1 MNLRGPRRTQLRQI
15 RGVQV
20 GLLLGGLLVSEAA
33 AQTAS
38 DPADTLQRA
47 IASAES
53 SLAKGDLK
61 TAERLYR
68 EALFEAWMLK
78 ATLARV
84 DGRRPAARDA
94 LRNAS
99 LFRVE
104 SAAALRS
111 LAIAELQMGEHAPA
125 LDILAEL
132 AKQSPK
138 DPEILRLLARALGA
152 TGQFELAAQK
162 LNEASVIAS
171 DDLEQTFLIANEYL
185 WLKKPE
191 AAEPLFARLVAGRP
205 IPQTRVL
212 IGRSYR
218 DAGEYERARAELR
231 AALAQ
236 DPSVR
241 RAHYYLGM
249 VLLADTTRGPD
260 RFDEAVA
267 EFRQELTLAP
277 EDPLAN
283 DQLGLALLEAGRPEE
298 ALPALEAAV
307 RLDARWLHPY
317 HLARAQLALDRAT
330 DAVASSRRALVLATD
345 QGAPAAELEKVHYQ
359 LGLALRRLGATAE
372 SATELSRARGA
383 AAQGAT
389 ASREEAGLAAPAAG
403 PTSEDSPLAELPLAA
418 RQELERRVTESL
430 ARAYF
435 NLGVLQVQGP
445 SPGGTAERFARAAA
459 FFEKAAEIDPDFPQV
474 QPSLGVAYFNARQF
488 DKAMGPLTRALA
500 ARPADAGLK
509 RMLAT
514 SCLNT
519 EAWSKAAALLQDDPE
534 RQADASLQMAY
545 GLALLRS
552 GRAPEAEKVLAGLA
566 AAQGDSAE
574 LRVLLGQAYA
584 EQKKYGPAIESLE
597 QALRLKADAPEA
609 NGALGEIYRRQGRL
623 AEAEKA
629 LRAELDAHPADTKA
643 QQSLALVLDA
653 VREAEAARPQ
663 KVKP

>member
-1 MNLRGPRRTQLRQI
+1 M
-15 RGVQV
+15 RGVPV

-33 AQTAS
+33 AQTGL
-38 DPADTLQRA
+38 DPAGALQRA
-47 IASAES
+47 IAFAET
-53 SLAKGDLK
+53 SLAKGDLQ

-78 ATLARV
+78 ATLARIE
-84 DGRRPAARDA
+84 GRRPAAREA

-104 SAAALRS
+104 SAEALRA
-111 LAIAELQMGEHAPA
+111 LAIAELQMGEAAPA
-125 LDILAEL
+125 VEILAEL

-138 DPEILRLLARALGA
+138 APEILRLLARALGA
-152 TGQFELAAQK
+152 TGQLELAAQK

-171 DDLEQTFLIANEYL
+171 DDLEQTFLIATEYL
-185 WLKKPE
+185 WLKRPE
-191 AAEPLFARLVAGRP
+191 AAERLFARLLAARP

-212 IGRSYR
+212 LGRSYR

-236 DPSVR
+236 DPRVR

-249 VLLADTTRGPD
+249 VLLADAASGPD
-260 RFDEAVA
+260 GIETAIA
-267 EFRQELTLAP
+267 EFREELKLAP
-277 EDPLAN
+277 DDALTN
-283 DQLGLALLEAGRPEE
+283 DQLGAALLEAGRPAE

-307 RLDARWLHPY
+307 RLDARWLHLH
-317 HLARAQLALDRAT
+317 HLARARLALDQAT
-330 DAVASSRRALVLATD
+330 EAAASSRRALELATD
-345 QGAPAAELEKVHYQ
+345 QGAAPAELEKIHYQ
-359 LGLALRRLGATAE
+359 LGLALRKL
-372 SATELSRARGA
+372 GA
-383 AAQGAT
+383 AAEAATQFSEARRVAMQGTNAP
-389 ASREEAGLAAPAAG
+389 REEALAPDATG
-403 PTSEDSPLAELPLAA
+403 PTSEASPLAELPRAA

-445 SPGGTAERFARAAA
+445 TPGGAAERFARAAA
-459 FFEKAAEIDPDFPQV
+459 FFEKAVEIDPDFPQV
-474 QPSLGVAYFNARQF
+474 QSSLGVAYFNARQF
-488 DKAMGPLTRALA
+488 DKATGPLTRALA
-500 ARPADAGLK
+500 ARPDDAGLK

-534 RQADASLQMAY
+534 RKTDASLEMAY

-552 GRAPEAEKVLAGLA
+552 GRAPEAEKILAGLA

-597 QALRLKADAPEA
+597 QALRLKADAAEA

-643 QQSLALVLDA
+643 QRSLALVLDA
-653 VREAEAARPQ
+653 VREAEASRPRKARP
-663 KVKP
+663 